1 MRIAVVVSP
10 KNGESRTILE
20 TAKDVTVTLE
30 RRGYSVECINTLL
43 DSDKKLTIFD
53 YLVFIGESVSLFSKK
68 VSPSLGK
75 YLNTC
80 GTISGK
86 RAAVI
91 LAGRTLLKTGAMAAL
106 MKAVEGEGVILKTSE
121 FCNTPS
127 KASAFVNNI
136 NVERNY

>member
-10 KNGESRTILE
+10 KNGESRTILDN
-20 TAKDVTVTLE
+20 AKAVTVTLE
-30 RRGYSVECINTLL
+30 RRGYSVDCINTLL
-43 DSDKKLTIFD
+43 DSDKKLTIYD
-53 YLVFIGESVSLFSKK
+53 YLVFIGESISLFSKK
-68 VSPSLGK
+68 ISPSLGK
-75 YLNTC
+75 YLNAC

-91 LAGRTLLKTGAMAAL
+91 LSGRTIMKSGAMAQL
-106 MKAVEGEGVILKTSE
+106 MKTVEGEGVILKTSE
-121 FCNTPS
+121 FCTTAS